1 MVMKKE
7 DLSKLPV
14 STKQQRIAE
23 IARRKAGEPLTL
35 LHHYIDENWLRAAF
49 QQLRKES
56 APGVDSQTVLEYRE
70 NLEENI
76 KLLLQRAKA
85 GTYKAPPVRR
95 VKIPKPGV
103 RGAFRPLGIP
113 TTGDKVLQ
121 KAVVMVLEPIYELEF
136 YDFSFGF
143 RTGKSPHQALEYLW
157 QGIMG
162 KNIQWIID
170 LDIRSFFDTVKHD
183 ILRQLLHKRVRD
195 GVITRLVGKWLKAG
209 ILESGNIHYKD
220 EGTPQ
225 GGIISPLLSNIYLH
239 EALDKWF
246 VKRVQPKLRW
256 RSLLVRYAD
265 DAVLGFESKA
275 EAEAV
280 MQALTRRMKM
290 YGLELH
296 PEKTRLVHFSK
307 PGKSNDRD
315 PNGQETKG
323 DSFDFLGFTHH
334 WGKSVNG
341 YWVVKRKTAGKKF
354 REKMRNMNQWC
365 RKNRH
370 LPIRYQHEKLCQKLK
385 GHYAYYGITGNM
397 RGLQRYLNEVRRVW
411 KKWLCRRSWKARLNW
426 ERFQALL
433 DQHCPLPPARVVH
446 SIYAQR
452 NNNSRNR
459 MR

>member
-1 MVMKKE
+1 
-7 DLSKLPV
+7 
-14 STKQQRIAE
+14 
-23 IARRKAGEPLTL
+23 
-35 LHHYIDENWLRAAF
+35 
-49 QQLRKES
+49 
-56 APGVDSQTVLEYRE
+56 
-70 NLEENI
+70 
-76 KLLLQRAKA
+76 
-85 GTYKAPPVRR
+85 
-95 VKIPKPGV
+95 
-103 RGAFRPLGIP
+103 
-113 TTGDKVLQ
+113 
-121 KAVVMVLEPIYELEF
+121 
-136 YDFSFGF
+136 
-143 RTGKSPHQALEYLW
+143 
-157 QGIMG
+157 
-162 KNIQWIID
+162 
-170 LDIRSFFDTVKHD
+170 
-183 ILRQLLHKRVRD
+183 
-195 GVITRLVGKWLKAG
+195 VITRLVGKWLKAG
-209 ILESGNIHYKD
+209 ILESGNIHYQD

-246 VKRVQPKLRW
+246 VERVQPKLRW

-275 EAEAV
+275 EAEAM
-280 MQALTRRMKM
+280 MQALTRRMKT

-307 PGKSNDRD
+307 PDKTNDRD
-315 PNGQETKG
+315 PNRQETKG
-323 DSFDFLGFTHH
+323 DNFDFLGFTHH

-370 LPIRYQHEKLCQKLK
+370 LPIRYQYEKLCQKLK

-397 RGLQRYLNEVRRVW
+397 RGLQRYLNEVRRIW
-411 KKWLCRRSWKARLNW
+411 KKWLCRRSWKVRLNW
-426 ERFQALL
+426 ERYQALL

-452 NNNSRNR
+452 NDKPRNR